1 MHDTLRR
8 LPCGSLIGWSVFADY
23 RALPLTLPVEVCSHY
38 EELLAS
44 LDMIDGRMRWANASN
59 IGKGVASTVRSAKSV
74 GSGVN
79 VVFITERAT
88 GSRRTSRIDQ
98 MRRWIRSQ
106 GCCHVRS
113 VIAASGALAE
123 ADAVGA
129 AVASALELAE
139 RSSDVASLRGSD
151 ALAGPSP

>member
-1 MHDTLRR
+1 MVMATVGWAWMFSTISSTFDQPSDYLPRPDKSSASRHQFIQPARR
-8 LPCGSLIGWSVFADY
+8 IFSRSL
-23 RALPLTLPVEVCSHY
+23 T
-38 EELLAS
+38 
-44 LDMIDGRMRWANASN
+44 
-59 IGKGVASTVRSAKSV
+59 T
-74 GSGVN
+74 N

-88 GSRRTSRIDQ
+88 GSRRTSRIDR

-106 GCCHVRS
+106 G
-113 VIAASGALAE
+113 IAASGALAE

>member
-1 MHDTLRR
+1 MATVGWAWMFSTISSTFDQPSDYLPRPDKSSASRHQFIQPARR
-8 LPCGSLIGWSVFADY
+8 IFSRSL
-23 RALPLTLPVEVCSHY
+23 T
-38 EELLAS
+38 
-44 LDMIDGRMRWANASN
+44 
-59 IGKGVASTVRSAKSV
+59 T
-74 GSGVN
+74 N

-88 GSRRTSRIDQ
+88 GSRRTSRIDR